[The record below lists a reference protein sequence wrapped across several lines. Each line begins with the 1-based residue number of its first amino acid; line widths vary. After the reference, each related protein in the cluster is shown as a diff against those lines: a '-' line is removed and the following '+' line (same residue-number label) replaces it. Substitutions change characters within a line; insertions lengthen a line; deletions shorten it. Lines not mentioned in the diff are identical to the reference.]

1 MKILLLEDEAALSDI
16 IAEYLRKNGY
26 LVEQYFD
33 GDLAFEA
40 AYEKIYDLWLFDVSV
55 PGIDGFELLRRLRH
69 EGKDTPAI
77 YITSH
82 QKGVDVESGFE
93 AGADDYLKKPF
104 EMRELLVRV
113 KNIQKRSFAHLLEER
128 IAVCGGVYFEPL
140 KDTVFLGDK
149 SVELRKKELL
159 LLKLLIKNRGKI
171 VGYDEIFEH
180 VWEYGE
186 EAGLESLRT
195 HIKTLKQKLGC
206 DEAIESI
213 RGVGYRLSESR

>member
-16 IAEYLRKNGY
+16 IAEYLRGY
-26 LVEQYFD
+26 GYAVEQYFD

-55 PGIDGFELLRRLRH
+55 PGMDGFELLRRLRH

-104 EMRELLVRV
+104 EMRELLVSV
-113 KNIQKRSFAHLLEER
+113 KNIRLL
-128 IAVCGGVYFEPL
+128 A
-140 KDTVFLGDK
+140 
-149 SVELRKKELL
+149 
-159 LLKLLIKNRGKI
+159 
-171 VGYDEIFEH
+171 
-180 VWEYGE
+180 
-186 EAGLESLRT
+186 
-195 HIKTLKQKLGC
+195 
-206 DEAIESI
+206 
-213 RGVGYRLSESR
+213 